1 MDIKLN
7 YVDKGS
13 GTPLVLLHGNS
24 EDLTY
29 FNNQIEYFS
38 KNYRVIAIDT
48 RGHGKSERGTKPFTM
63 DQFVEDLKYLL
74 DSLNIDKIILLG
86 FSDGANIAMK
96 FAIKYQNRLKLLILN
111 SGNLYPNGAKLGIK
125 IIIGLGYGLLK
136 LFELFNPKLK
146 LKREI
151 IGLMI
156 YEPNLKE
163 KDLHTINV
171 TTLVIAGNKDLIKTS
186 HTKAIADNIKNSKLS
201 IIEGDHFVS
210 NKNPNIFNKEVE
222 NFLKEL
228 KL

>member
-7 YVDKGS
+7 YIDKGS
-13 GTPLVLLHGNS
+13 GIPLVLLHGNG

-38 KNYRVIAIDT
+38 KSYRVIAVDT
-48 RGHGKSERGTKPFTM
+48 RGHGKSNRGTKAFTM
-63 DQFVEDLKYLL
+63 DQFVEDLVYLL

-111 SGNLYPNGAKLGIK
+111 SGNLYYSGAKKSIQ
-125 IIIGLGYGLLK
+125 IIIKLGYYLLK
-136 LFELFNPKLK
+136 FFEIFNPKLK

-163 KDLHTINV
+163 EDLHSINV
-171 TTLVIAGNKDLIKTS
+171 PTLVIAGKKDMIKEEHTRLIARNLKYS
-186 HTKAIADNIKNSKLS
+186 SLV
-201 IIEGDHFVS
+201 IIPGDHFVA
-210 NKNPNIFNKEVE
+210 NKNPNIFNKEIE
-222 NFLKEL
+222 EYLNLNKD
-228 KL
+228 

>member
-7 YVDKGS
+7 YIDKGS
-13 GTPLVLLHGNS
+13 GIPLVLLHGNG

-38 KNYRVIAIDT
+38 KNYRVIAVDT
-48 RGHGKSERGTKPFTM
+48 RGHGKSNRGTKAFTM
-63 DQFVEDLKYLL
+63 DQFVEDLVYLL

-111 SGNLYPNGAKLGIK
+111 SGNLYYSGAKKSIQ
-125 IIIGLGYGLLK
+125 IIIKLGYYLLK
-136 LFELFNPKLK
+136 FFEIFNPKLK

-163 KDLHTINV
+163 EDLRVINIPTLIIAGKKDMIKEEHTRLIARNLKYSS
-171 TTLVIAGNKDLIKTS
+171 LVIIPGN
-186 HTKAIADNIKNSKLS
+186 
-201 IIEGDHFVS
+201 HFVA
-210 NKNPNIFNKEVE
+210 NKNPNIFNKEIE
-222 NFLKEL
+222 EYLNLNKD
-228 KL
+228 